1 MPPLPSSRHCIPAS
15 LFLQTERVFLFR
27 GCIREIAIIGSRN
40 AGIREGLLVGR
51 TRFVW
56 PRLVVQTHHAHLFP
70 THCTIRPHRAQT
82 RSWPT
87 RHQGE
92 SNHQSIR
99 RVSAK
104 HFNRTGPSLSLRLRS
119 SPRVAPA

>member
-1 MPPLPSSRHCIPAS
+1 MPPPAAIASRLPFSCKSSM
-15 LFLQTERVFLFR
+15 FFLFR

-40 AGIREGLLVGR
+40 AGMREGLL
-51 TRFVW
+51 VW